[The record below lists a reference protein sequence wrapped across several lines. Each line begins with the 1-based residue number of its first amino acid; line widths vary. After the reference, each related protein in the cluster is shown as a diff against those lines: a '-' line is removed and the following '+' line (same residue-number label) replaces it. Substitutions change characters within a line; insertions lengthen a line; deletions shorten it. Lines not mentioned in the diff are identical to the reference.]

1 MRSIAAPA
9 LAVLAGASAP
19 MVLLLELGFSTV
31 IRAASSA
38 VDIVHGGQTFVRT
51 GNLGAIDP
59 VRDTSG
65 EITGLKFT
73 LSGVPSA
80 NLSLALSQTAR
91 GKTCK
96 LWCAVLD
103 PATHAVLDAPLI
115 FSGELD
121 QMAVSEQEG
130 SSTIGVTA
138 IHSGQL
144 FRRVRAFDQTDSAQQ
159 RVYPGDTSRRF
170 LISQANHRD
179 VWPAASFGR
188 Q

>member
-1 MRSIAAPA
+1 MRTISAPA
-9 LAVLAGASAP
+9 LTALAGASVP
-19 MVLLLELGFSTV
+19 MVMLLELGFSTV

-38 VDIVHGGQTFVRT
+38 VDIVWSGQTWTRT

-65 EITGLKFT
+65 EITGLKFS

-80 NLSLALSQTAR
+80 NIALALGQTAR

-121 QMAVSEQEG
+121 QMPISEEEG
-130 SSTIGVTA
+130 SSVIGVTA

-144 FRRVRAFDQTDSAQQ
+144 FKRVRMLDQTDTTQQ
-159 RVYPGDTSRRF
+159 RLYPGDTSRRF
-170 LISQANHRD
+170 LISQANHKD